1 VQGPFCKSDRAEALA
16 TTRRLVI
23 GLADG
28 PRSPRQRVWRRHAIR
43 GSGTA
48 RQSEGT
54 GTWRAMRQ
62 TWQGPSPRLGATG
75 GCELRATR
83 LGYGDATPAGESGEQ
98 RGRKST
104 RVARAASS
112 APCKHRSGA
121 HSDGIMAEVEINGG
135 GRSRLDLGLGTS
147 RATAARVG
155 KGGGGDRSIQ

>member
-1 VQGPFCKSDRAEALA
+1 VAAARRDKAKAQGRGARCGKHGRALPRGWVRPEA
-16 TTRRLVI
+16 
-23 GLADG
+23 ADC
-28 PRSPRQRVWRRHAIR
+28 A
-43 GSGTA
+43 
-48 RQSEGT
+48 
-54 GTWRAMRQ
+54 
-62 TWQGPSPRLGATG
+62 
-75 GCELRATR
+75 ATR